1 MKKYRKTIYSQYTN
15 SMVVLRSQVRRKVKT
30 NLEAKYVVVKECHE
44 WIDGNKYNKDL
55 KILFW
60 FLLQLENQKSMV
72 VLGEQNNIKSSQ
84 KI

>member
-1 MKKYRKTIYSQYTN
+1 MKKYQKTIYSPYTI
-15 SMVVLRSQVRRKVKT
+15 SMVVLKSQVRRKVKT
-30 NLEAKYVVVKECHE
+30 NLEAKYVIVKECHE
-44 WIDGNKYNKDL
+44 WIDDNKYNKDL

-72 VLGEQNNIKSSQ
+72 VLGEQNNIKSNH

>member
-1 MKKYRKTIYSQYTN
+1 MNKYRKTIYSQYMN

-30 NLEAKYVVVKECHE
+30 NLEGKYVVVKECHE